1 LSISLLTW
9 TNWWNWSKK
18 RLVNHKLLLKE
29 ACMSANVRVAL
40 DAMGGDHAPGEIVLG
55 AVEAAREYGIG
66 VYLVGKEDLIKA
78 ELARYD
84 TQGLDLPVLHTDEVI
99 PMDEH
104 DPAKAARNSNTSM
117 VRAVQLVKSGEA
129 VGAVSAGNSGAM
141 MAASL
146 FTLKRLPGVERP
158 ALAGAFPTKTGVC
171 LVIDMGANTD
181 CKPEYLQQF
190 AVMGSIYMERIFH
203 VNAPRVGLL
212 ANGEEEGKGNEQ
224 VQIAHQL
231 LKQSAST
238 PGLNFI
244 GNVEGRDI
252 PAGTADVV
260 VCDGFVGNVVL
271 KLSEGLAETLI
282 DLIKEQI
289 ASDLP
294 GKLAGAVIRPRL
306 RRLVKRLDYAE
317 YGGVPLLGVNGS
329 AIISHGRSKA
339 RAIKNAL
346 RVAYQ
351 TSETNVT
358 QAIAEGLARIGK
370 NGTMASMASPSQ
382 GAVASIAPEKS
393 GTMASIAPTLQ
404 GDSKLTFESP
414 TNP

>member
-1 LSISLLTW
+1 
-9 TNWWNWSKK
+9 
-18 RLVNHKLLLKE
+18 
-29 ACMSANVRVAL
+29 MSANVRVAL
-40 DAMGGDHAPGEIVLG
+40 DAMGGDYAPGEIVLG
-55 AVEAAREYGIG
+55 AVEAARDYGIG
-66 VYLVGKEDLIKA
+66 VYLVGREDEIRA
-78 ELARYD
+78 ELAKYG
-84 TQGLDLPVLHTDEVI
+84 TGGLDLPVLHANEVI

-104 DPAKAARNSNTSM
+104 DPARAARNKNTSM
-117 VRAVQLVKSGEA
+117 VRAVQLVKDGEA

-158 ALAGAFPTKTGVC
+158 ALGGVFPTRDGIC

-190 AVMGSIYMERIFH
+190 AIMGSIYMERLFH
-203 VNAPRVGLL
+203 VNSPRVGLL

-224 VQIAHQL
+224 VQLAHQL
-231 LKQSAST
+231 LKESAST
-238 PGLNFI
+238 LGLNFI

-252 PAGTADVV
+252 PAGGADVI

-271 KLSEGLAETLI
+271 KLSEGLSETLI
-282 DLIKEQI
+282 DLIKTQI

-294 GKLAGAVIRPRL
+294 GKLAGAVVRPRL
-306 RRLVKRLDYAE
+306 RKLVKRLDYAE

-346 RVAYQ
+346 RVARQ
-351 TSETNVT
+351 TAETNVT
-358 QAIAEGLARIGK
+358 GAISDGL
-370 NGTMASMASPSQ
+370 
-382 GAVASIAPEKS
+382 
-393 GTMASIAPTLQ
+393 
-404 GDSKLTFESP
+404 SKLRGGQPVQDEA
-414 TNP
+414 

>member
-1 LSISLLTW
+1 
-9 TNWWNWSKK
+9 
-18 RLVNHKLLLKE
+18 
-29 ACMSANVRVAL
+29 MSANVRVAL

-66 VYLVGKEDLIKA
+66 VYLVGKEDLLKA
-78 ELARYD
+78 ELAKHE
-84 TQGLDLPVLHTDEVI
+84 TQGLDLPILHTDDVI

-104 DPAKAARNSNTSM
+104 DPARAARNKNTSM
-117 VRAVQLVKSGEA
+117 VRALQLVKDGEA

-158 ALAGAFPTKTGVC
+158 ALGGVFPTKDGTC

-190 AVMGSIYMERIFH
+190 AIMGSIYMERIFN
-203 VNAPRVGLL
+203 VNAPRVALL
-212 ANGEEEGKGNEQ
+212 ANGEEESKGNEQ
-224 VQIAHQL
+224 VQFAHQL
-231 LKQSAST
+231 LKGSASSL
-238 PGLNFI
+238 GLNFI

-252 PAGTADVV
+252 PTGGADVI

-271 KLSEGLAETLI
+271 KLSEGLSETLI
-282 DLIKEQI
+282 DLIKAQI

-294 GKLAGAVIRPRL
+294 GKLAGAVVRPRL
-306 RRLVKRLDYAE
+306 RKLVKRLDYAE
-317 YGGVPLLGVNGS
+317 YGGVPLLGVNGA

-346 RVAYQ
+346 RVARQ
-351 TSETNVT
+351 TADTNVAG
-358 QAIAEGLARIGK
+358 AITEGLA
-370 NGTMASMASPSQ
+370 
-382 GAVASIAPEKS
+382 
-393 GTMASIAPTLQ
+393 
-404 GDSKLTFESP
+404 KLNSTSLS
-414 TNP
+414 

>member
-1 LSISLLTW
+1 M
-9 TNWWNWSKK
+9 
-18 RLVNHKLLLKE
+18 R
-29 ACMSANVRVAL
+29 ANIRVAL

-66 VYLVGKEDLIKA
+66 VYLVGRQDQIQA

-84 TQGLDLPVLHTDEVI
+84 TSNLDLPVLHAEEII

-104 DPAKAARNSNTSM
+104 DPARAARNKETSL
-117 VRAVQLVKSGEA
+117 VRSLQLVRDGEA

-158 ALAGAFPTKTGVC
+158 ALGGVFPTRDGVC
-171 LVIDMGANTD
+171 LVIDIGANTD

-190 AVMGSIYMERIFH
+190 AIMGSIYMQRLFHIRSPRI
-203 VNAPRVGLL
+203 GLL

-224 VQIAHQL
+224 VQQAHLL
-231 LKQSAST
+231 LKASSQAL
-238 PGLNFI
+238 GLNFI
-244 GNVEGRDI
+244 GNIEGRDI
-252 PAGTADVV
+252 PTGGADVV

-271 KLSEGLAETLI
+271 KLSEGLSETLI
-282 DLIKEQI
+282 DLIKAQI

-294 GKLAGAVIRPRL
+294 GKLAGAVVRPRL
-306 RRLVKRLDYAE
+306 RKLVKRLDYAE
-317 YGGVPLLGVNGS
+317 YGGVPLLGVNGP

-346 RVAYQ
+346 RVARQ
-351 TSETNVT
+351 TAETHVAE
-358 QAIAEGLARIGK
+358 AISEGLR
-370 NGTMASMASPSQ
+370 TLR
-382 GAVASIAPEKS
+382 S
-393 GTMASIAPTLQ
+393 GQPVQEEM
-404 GDSKLTFESP
+404 
-414 TNP
+414 

>member
-1 LSISLLTW
+1 
-9 TNWWNWSKK
+9 
-18 RLVNHKLLLKE
+18 
-29 ACMSANVRVAL
+29 MSANVRVAL

-66 VYLVGKEDLIKA
+66 VYLVGKEDLIRA
-78 ELARYD
+78 ELARHD
-84 TQGLDLPVLHTDEVI
+84 TSGLDLPIVHTDEFI

-104 DPAKAARNSNTSM
+104 DPARAARNKNTSM
-117 VRAVQLVKSGEA
+117 VRALHLVKDGEA
-129 VGAVSAGNSGAM
+129 LGAVSAGNSGAM

-146 FTLKRLPGVERP
+146 FTLRRLPGVERP
-158 ALAGAFPTKTGVC
+158 ALGGVFPTKDGIC

-190 AVMGSIYMERIFH
+190 AIMGSIYMERLFH
-203 VNAPRVGLL
+203 IDSPRIGLL

-224 VQIAHQL
+224 VQAAHQL

-238 PGLNFI
+238 LGLNFI

-252 PAGTADVV
+252 PAGGADVI

-271 KLSEGLAETLI
+271 KLSEGLSETLI
-282 DLIKEQI
+282 DLIKAQI

-294 GKLAGAVIRPRL
+294 GKLAGAVVRPRL
-306 RRLVKRLDYAE
+306 RKLVKRLDYAE

-346 RVAYQ
+346 RVARQ
-351 TSETNVT
+351 TAETDVAG
-358 QAIAEGLARIGK
+358 AITDGLK
-370 NGTMASMASPSQ
+370 
-382 GAVASIAPEKS
+382 
-393 GTMASIAPTLQ
+393 
-404 GDSKLTFESP
+404 KLGNSATV
-414 TNP
+414 